1 MFVHTDRQLKATH
14 LMLDYIPISKSFQA
28 PRCVFKEKAHR
39 LHWISVATPRFL
51 TTSPV
56 PEGVLT
62 TGPILE
68 GIPKVELPFQHA
80 AEEEASSSQIQ
91 PRERKGSLKSL
102 TLKTLKMT
110 LRSSTNLCLLKPHQ
124 VTSAILFSHK
134 QARHKETPPYL
145 RIWVFN
151 ASPRRVSYQL

>member
-28 PRCVFKEKAHR
+28 PRCVFKEKAPR
-39 LHWISVATPRFL
+39 LHRISVATPRFL

-80 AEEEASSSQIQ
+80 AEEEASSSQISTKGEEGVVEVFDFKDFEDDFKVFDQ
-91 PRERKGSLKSL
+91 PLS
-102 TLKTLKMT
+102 
-110 LRSSTNLCLLKPHQ
+110 P
-124 VTSAILFSHK
+124 
-134 QARHKETPPYL
+134 ETPSGDL
-145 RIWVFN
+145 SHSLL
-151 ASPRRVSYQL
+151 A